1 MAKID
6 LKLVGLAEI
15 RKELKQLQ
23 FDLSQAT
30 DPQQMAELSAKA
42 GVLRDNLQR
51 ANEQVRVFAAGS
63 PFEQTN
69 NALGL
74 MSSQIMS
81 LDFEGAS
88 ESAKLFAQAAKGING
103 QVIATQLKGLGSTV
117 TTLGSTFAKLGVT
130 ILANPIFLI
139 AAAIAGIIA
148 IVGALMSK
156 LGFLQPILDAVGEV
170 FEAMKW
176 AIDKAVESIKAFLD
190 WLGLTNFAAQDFAS
204 QQQDAMQKVIDRS
217 KELEMSIGDKYD
229 HEIRMAKIAGEDTT
243 QKELDKQ
250 KAIIKTSEARL
261 KAIDIIIKQNQ
272 ISGKLSDEEI
282 QKLKDLRK
290 ETERSIRESNQEI
303 EAINAQSA
311 EDKQK
316 DREKEIADNKA
327 AYEKMLADRKKFEQD
342 RLNAIRQIR
351 DLELDLMQEGIQKD
365 LALNQEKYARL
376 IADTLKN
383 ENLNAQEK
391 EALTNLLRQQEFERT
406 KEIELGYSQQLE
418 DSLKAADDA
427 RKLAAEE
434 ERLAKE
440 EYERERN
447 EKQLEYLKEYNTAQ
461 LEADRTLFDARLGL
475 ASGLVDAVGSLA
487 GKNKAV
493 ANALFAV
500 DKALAIGEIVVS
512 TQREI
517 AGYASNPTW
526 SLLPDGGATIKASY
540 IAAAKIRA
548 ATSIA
553 TIAASSISK
562 FMSGGG
568 ASVGGGST
576 GGGGGASGSTTA
588 AQPSVN
594 LFGQNN
600 NANNL
605 TSPQSVEQSNEIV
618 VKAVVS
624 ETEVT
629 GTQNKIK
636 KMTESAAL

>member
-1 MAKID
+1 MATID
-6 LKLVGLAEI
+6 LKLKGLAEI

-30 DPQQMAELSAKA
+30 DPQQMAELSEKA

-74 MSSQIMS
+74 MGSQIMS
-81 LDFEGAS
+81 LDFEGAA

-139 AAAIAGIIA
+139 AAAVAA
-148 IVGALMSK
+148 IVAIIGVLMNK

-204 QQQDAMQKVIDRS
+204 QQQDAMQKVIDRT
-217 KELEMSIGDKYD
+217 KELEVTLSEKYD
-229 HEIRMAKIAGEDTT
+229 HEIRLAKIAGEDTT
-243 QKELDKQ
+243 QAELDKQ
-250 KAIIKTSEARL
+250 KALQKTAEVRL
-261 KAIDIIIKQNQ
+261 RAIDQLIAQNK
-272 ISGKLSDEEI
+272 ISKRFNEEEI
-282 QKLKDLRK
+282 EQLRTLRK
-290 ETERSIRESNQEI
+290 ETEKQLKQTNNEI

-316 DREKEIADNKA
+316 DREREISENKA
-327 AYEKMLADRKKFEQD
+327 AYAKMLADRKKFEQD

-351 DLELDLMQEGIQKD
+351 DLEFELMENDIVKE
-365 LALNQEKYARL
+365 LMLNNEKYTRL
-376 IADTLKN
+376 IEDTLKN
-383 ENLNAQEK
+383 ESLSDEEK
-391 EALTNLLRQQEFERT
+391 QRLTDLLRQKQKQTEDQLVLQENE
-406 KEIELGYSQQLE
+406 KEKANATAQHEALMALGDELGQDALAQMANYGEAELNQEGENFKQREAQELAYAAARENLQATLIGSLKGLS
-418 DSLKAADDA
+418 DSLTKAGIQNAGLQ
-427 RKLAAEE
+427 KTLALVDIATSTAKSISAVVAGATAAAASTGPAAPFV
-434 ERLAKE
+434 LAG
-440 EYERERN
+440 YI
-447 EKQLEYLKEYNTAQ
+447 
-461 LEADRTLFDARLGL
+461 
-475 ASGLVDAVGSLA
+475 ASGIASVGSA
-487 GKNKAV
+487 IAS
-493 ANALFAV
+493 AYAALKSAPS
-500 DKALAIGEIVVS
+500 IG
-512 TQREI
+512 
-517 AGYASNPTW
+517 
-526 SLLPDGGATIKASY
+526 GGV
-540 IAAAKIRA
+540 
-548 ATSIA
+548 
-553 TIAASSISK
+553 
-562 FMSGGG
+562 SGGG
-568 ASVGGGST
+568 SAPSIAGGGVQ
-576 GGGGGASGSTTA
+576 A

-618 VKAVVS
+618 VKAIVS